1 MITLVCRQG
10 ALWLS
15 ALKSLSGIAM
25 LLLLASCSTLAPVDT
40 SEADVLVSSVPRWQ
54 QEYSALASDGQVYR
68 LDATRSVV
76 RIYAFRSGT
85 GAILGHN
92 HVLNAPQFAGWAYL
106 PQEQVADARFDL
118 EFRLDSLKLDDPEER
133 ARLGEA
139 FASKPSSVALQ
150 RTREHMLGTDNLDA
164 ERFPFLRIHSLQLR
178 GELPKL
184 AVKVQ
189 IELHGQRQ
197 EMWLPL
203 DVSRTEGQLQVRGAM
218 VLRQTDFGVRPYS
231 VLGGFLAV
239 QDELV
244 IEFSL
249 LGVSR

>member
-1 MITLVCRQG
+1 MALGCRHG
-10 ALWLS
+10 ALWSS
-15 ALKSLSGIAM
+15 AFKSVISIAM
-25 LLLLASCSTLAPVDT
+25 LLLLASCSTLPAVNT
-40 SEADVLVSSVPRWQ
+40 SEPDVLVSNVPRWQ
-54 QEYSALASDGQVYR
+54 QEYSELARDGQVYR
-68 LDATRSVV
+68 LDSSGSVV

-85 GAILGHN
+85 GARLGHN
-92 HVLNAPQFAGWAYL
+92 HVLNAPQFAGWVYL

-118 EFRLDSLKLDDPEER
+118 EFRLDSLKLDDPKER

-139 FASKPSSVALQ
+139 FASTPSSGALQ
-150 RTREHMLGTDNLDA
+150 RTREHMLGADNLDA
-164 ERFPFLRIHSLQLR
+164 ERFPFLRIHSLQVK

-189 IELHGQRQ
+189 VELHGQLH

-218 VLRQTDFGVRPYS
+218 VLRQSDFGVRPYS
-231 VLGGFLAV
+231 VLGVFLAV

-244 IEFSL
+244 VEFSL
-249 LGVSR
+249 LGVSQ